1 MSTRYRFDRF
11 EFFLPGTR
19 QLLMDGAP
27 VALGARTFDFLL
39 CLVKAPGS
47 GVAGCRA
54 VGAWLIHR
62 SAP

>member
-11 EFFLPGTR
+11 ELLPGTR

-39 CLVKAPGS
+39 CVVEPRLWPGRLPRC
-47 GVAGCRA
+47 GC
-54 VGAWLIHR
+54 LMIYR

>member
-39 CLVKAPGS
+39 CLVKGPTAL
-47 GVAGCRA
+47 
-54 VGAWLIHR
+54 AWPAAALWVLG
-62 SAP
+62 